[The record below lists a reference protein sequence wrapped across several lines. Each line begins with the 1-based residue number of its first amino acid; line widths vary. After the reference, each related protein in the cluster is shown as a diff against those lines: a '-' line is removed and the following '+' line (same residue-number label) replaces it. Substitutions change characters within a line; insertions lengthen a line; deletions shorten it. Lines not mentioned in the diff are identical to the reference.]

1 MLYYTGAIEQE
12 GVQKDPS
19 QSLGGYKSST
29 QIVNGEIHNLFPKI
43 DKKEVVKNK
52 KRIRLIVLKNITNQ
66 EMQNVK
72 IWTEKAKY
80 FGLKIGVIEPY
91 YNEKCNKFSFEK
103 LSSDEHL
110 PYQTRL
116 DVYNENS
123 PLIIQNLE
131 IGKMIG
137 IWIRRE
143 LDLSQ
148 FTNREKEENLLD
160 NMSCDLVIEELEKEL
175 ENSFIKEQDLFQL
188 HISWD

>member
-29 QIVNGEIHNLFPKI
+29 QIANGEIHNLFPKI
-43 DKKEVVKNK
+43 DKREVVKNK
-52 KRIRLIVLKNITNQ
+52 KRIRLIVLKNITDQN
-66 EMQNVK
+66 MQNIK
-72 IWTEKAKY
+72 IYTSKAKY
-80 FGLKIGVIEPY
+80 FGLKLGAIEPN
-91 YNEKCNKFSFEK
+91 YNPKCNKYFFEK

-110 PYQTRL
+110 PYQTGL
-116 DVYNENS
+116 GIYDESS
-123 PLIIQNLE
+123 PLIVQNLE
-131 IGKMIG
+131 VDKMIG

-148 FTNREKEENLLD
+148 FSEREKKEDLLD
-160 NMSCDLVIEELEKEL
+160 DESCDIIIEELEKEL
-175 ENSFIKEQDLFQL
+175 ENSSIKEQDSFQL